1 VLTNETLH
9 WLGLF
14 ASAYILMPLCLTWL
28 RWRSHDR
35 IRRQVRWYVLFN
47 ALFTITSFSL
57 AKLDRSGNNLLL
69 FYVASP
75 LLVVLVY
82 RIYDAMVL
90 AKQTTVPTVWWV
102 VRGLV
107 VAYCLF
113 VVVDMIWLEDPTRQI
128 SKIIYPPEKAL
139 IVTMA
144 FYFLYRFSSEAR
156 SDFSSLWIGAGIGL
170 NALLNLVIL
179 FYSPHIGMLP
189 GSVGYFLWWG
199 LGSIVTLTSYSM
211 IAYGLW
217 IFKPR
222 RVQVRS
228 AHPASVS

>member
-1 VLTNETLH
+1 VINNTTLY
-9 WLGLF
+9 WLGL
-14 ASAYILMPLCLTWL
+14 SAATYILLPLLL
-28 RWRSHDR
+28 ILVQWRVHDR
-35 IRRQVRWYVLFN
+35 IRRRVGWYVLFN
-47 ALFTITSFSL
+47 ATFSVVSYSGL
-57 AKLDRSGNNLLL
+57 IRSPLL
-69 FYVASP
+69 FYAASP
-75 LLVVLVY
+75 VLVVLVY

-90 AKQTTVPTVWWV
+90 GTSAAVVPRFWQV

-113 VVVDMIWLEDPTRQI
+113 VLVDMIWLEDVSKGI

-144 FYFLYRFSSEAR
+144 FYFLYRFSSEAHT
-156 SDFSSLWIGAGIGL
+156 DFSSLWIGFGIGL

-179 FYSPHIGMLP
+179 FYSPHIGLRD
-189 GSVGYFLWWG
+189 GTVGYFLWWG

-211 IAYGLW
+211 LAYGLW
-217 IFKPR
+217 IYKPR

-228 AHPASVS
+228 VRSSSMS